1 MQIQV
6 WGIPK
11 NYLSYMSIF
20 HPMRGIDGFE
30 LSPKKSEYLKY
41 MLEKGDI
48 VHTTDISQHFNLDPS
63 TITKTI
69 QEMSSTDL
77 IEHIPYR
84 GVRLTPRGREFAE
97 FLVRRH
103 RIIELMLSHYGLTA
117 QEACGEALK
126 FEGLV
131 SKDVVDKIC
140 NSLGHPNMG
149 ICGRIKHDTCCCCP
163 EDGA

>member
-1 MQIQV
+1 
-6 WGIPK
+6 
-11 NYLSYMSIF
+11 
-20 HPMRGIDGFE
+20 
-30 LSPKKSEYLKY
+30 
-41 MLEKGDI
+41 
-48 VHTTDISQHFNLDPS
+48 
-63 TITKTI
+63 
-69 QEMSSTDL
+69 MSSTDL

-84 GVRLTPRGREFAE
+84 GVRLTLRGKEFAE

-117 QEACGEALK
+117 QEACEEALK
-126 FEGLV
+126 VEGLI

-163 EDGA
+163 KDNIWSING

>member
-1 MQIQV
+1 M
-6 WGIPK
+6 PK
-11 NYLSYMSIF
+11 TYLFYINVFYHMKD
-20 HPMRGIDGFE
+20 IDGFE
-30 LSPKKSEYLKY
+30 LSPKKGEYLKFI
-41 MLEKGDI
+41 LEKDSI
-48 VHTTDISQHFNLDPS
+48 VHTTDISEHFKLDPS

-84 GVRLTPRGREFAE
+84 GVKLTPKGREFAE

-140 NSLGHPNMG
+140 NSLGHPNVG

-163 EDGA
+163 DDNHWGIIG

>member
-1 MQIQV
+1 M
-6 WGIPK
+6 PK
-11 NYLSYMSIF
+11 NYLSHISIF
-20 HPMRGIDGFE
+20 YHMRDIDGFE

-41 MLEKGDI
+41 ILQKGGI

-69 QEMSSTDL
+69 QEMSPTDL

-84 GVRLTPRGREFAE
+84 GVRLTQRGREFAE

-117 QEACGEALK
+117 QEACEEALK
-126 FEGLV
+126 FEGLM
-131 SKDVVDKIC
+131 SKDIVNKIC

-163 EDGA
+163 EENQWGITG